1 MGWLETNIFPITNL
15 DALTGRYRLCR
26 ILGLDRDQ
34 KEYYQNCQHLERL
47 SFKLRRPVLVI
58 ERQGIPYLVVPEDVA
73 TLPADYP
80 LVRNIVQFRPT
91 AETLELN
98 YATRNSDTDPIC
110 LRFLGFSVQTP
121 LYHHTAL
128 WQPRAGRPF
137 FERIP
142 VRREGNVD
150 HFSGFAVRPVI
161 TPNQGMGLCVDP
173 TTCYVGAQPLPADLS
188 RDDFNRSCKGR
199 WFLYHFADQWYEI
212 RAEGL
217 DDRTVSDYLI
227 VQDNRRLSLL
237 EYILEHASKPISSE
251 LANIAHDGAVI
262 LYRNNRNQQLSAP
275 AALCYPI
282 VDTDLV
288 KRDHSQSIRDPS
300 DRRETGRHFVHRYLR
315 QLHLPGATLEVDPRP
330 VRIPERWFSVPD
342 VRFGHSVVLSVR
354 NTPGARSTGLFAL
367 GRTRSE
373 LLRDPTAGFFVDR
386 PLDRHYVLLPR
397 SVHDSSGQQ
406 FVRDLKRAVDTLMPN
421 GQYAPLVIPYDDQGP
436 KTFQNQGLKILEAA
450 RQCLPGYAVVMI
462 HQTEDRRHGKEDQL
476 AAMIMR
482 ELRERCDLLAAII
495 HSDLPKRAYREE
507 HDRNGDRIY
516 SRDPKHH
523 SRFSGYLRNVALN
536 HVLINNQRWP
546 FVLETK
552 LNADLTIGLDV
563 KRNTCGLVIVAENG
577 ARVRWFFK
585 TSRQK
590 EKLLVEQVDAYL
602 TQLIR
607 EESATSDRPIG
618 DIVLHQDGRAWP
630 PHLEGAKRAIKR
642 LKAEGTVASD
652 ADLTVLEISKS
663 SPAPLRLFKLRP
675 RSRDFAATENPQVGR
690 YYISGDEAYLCTTGR
705 AFPRPGTVRPLHV
718 RRVLGS
724 RPLEHSLEDLFC
736 LTLPWTRPE
745 DCTRHP
751 ITLKLN
757 DRFLRAE
764 AGEYDSDALAL
775 AELEKEEVA

>member
-1 MGWLETNIFPITNL
+1 
-15 DALTGRYRLCR
+15 
-26 ILGLDRDQ
+26 
-34 KEYYQNCQHLERL
+34 
-47 SFKLRRPVLVI
+47 
-58 ERQGIPYLVVPEDVA
+58 
-73 TLPADYP
+73 
-80 LVRNIVQFRPT
+80 VQFRPT
-91 AETLELN
+91 AETLDLD
-98 YATRNSDTDPIC
+98 YTTRHPDTDRIC
-110 LRFLGFSVQTP
+110 LRFLGFAIQAP
-121 LYHHTAL
+121 LYNDPAL

-137 FERIP
+137 FERTP
-142 VRREGNVD
+142 VRRERDVD

-161 TPNQGMGLCVDP
+161 TPDHGIGLCVDP
-173 TTCYVGAQPLPADLS
+173 TTCYVAARPLPAHLT
-188 RDDFNRSCKGR
+188 RDDFNRSLKGR
-199 WFLYHFADQWYEI
+199 WFLYHFGDQWYEI
-212 RAEGL
+212 RAEAL
-217 DDRTVSDYLI
+217 DDRAVSDYLI
-227 VQDNRRLSLL
+227 AQGNRNVTLL
-237 EYILEHASKPISSE
+237 EYILERAAKPISSE

-288 KRDHSQSIRDPS
+288 KRDHSRSIRDPGE
-300 DRRETGRHFVHRYLR
+300 RRDSCRRFVHRYLR
-315 QLHLPGATLEVDPRP
+315 QLHVPGATVQVDPRP
-330 VRIPERWFSVPD
+330 LRIPECWFSVPD

-367 GRTRSE
+367 GRTRIE
-373 LLRDPTAGFFVDR
+373 LLRDPTAGFFVDQ
-386 PLDRHYVLLPR
+386 PLDRHYLLLPR

-421 GQYAPLVIPYDDQGP
+421 GHYAPVVIPYDDHGP
-436 KTFQNQGLKILEAA
+436 KTFNNQGLKILDAA

-462 HQTEDRRHGKEDQL
+462 HETDDRRHGKEDQL
-476 AAMIMR
+476 AAMVMR
-482 ELRERCDLLAAII
+482 ELRERRDILAAII
-495 HSDLPKRAYREE
+495 HSDLPKLAYREE
-507 HDRNGDRIY
+507 QDRNGERLY
-516 SRDPKHH
+516 RRDPRYH

-536 HVLINNQRWP
+536 HVLLNNHRWP
-546 FVLETK
+546 FILETK
-552 LNADLTIGLDV
+552 LHADLTIGLDV
-563 KRNTCGLVIVAENG
+563 KRNTCGLVVVAANG

-590 EKLLVEQVDAYL
+590 EKLLVDQVDAYL

-607 EESATSDRPIG
+607 EEAAVCNRPIG

-630 PHLEGAKRAIKR
+630 PHVEGAKRALKR
-642 LKAEGTVASD
+642 LKDEGAVAPD

-675 RSRDFAATENPQVGR
+675 GSGDLTATENPQVGR
-690 YYISGDEAYLCTTGR
+690 YYISGEEAYLCTTGR

-718 RRVLGS
+718 RSVVGS
-724 RPLEHSLEDLFC
+724 RPFEHSLEDLFC

-764 AGEYDSDALAL
+764 ASEYDSDALAL
-775 AELEKEEVA
+775 AELEEEEVA